1 MKINKVSLVNKNK
14 YIDIKIDDRQ
24 IIRNGIEILKE
35 NGLFCCDT
43 ADFFRSYSNN
53 KVISSYET
61 FKSAGIHS
69 GDILSGAELQAVEK

>member
-1 MKINKVSLVNKNK
+1 MYITITIVNKSK

-35 NGLFCCDT
+35 NGLFFCNN

-61 FKSAGIHS
+61 FAAAGIHS
-69 GDILSGAELQAVEK
+69 GDILSEVKLQAVEK